1 MGRVGEV
8 SSAYRDQ
15 PRGQP
20 ANRGQFRGRQ
30 LPAPPAVNSG
40 PAAGSRRSR
49 KEAWR
54 NRLRTPLSP
63 MAFSNYPVHAEAA
76 ALERAWRLLCAAAE
90 MRGISVQVTPVDQ
103 LDGATGRFLPEERLV
118 QIAELGD
125 AGAQVATLAHE
136 MGHIHDPWWSAVGA
150 SSIQAERRARDLK
163 RFSFLQGRSEMVAQ
177 EVALAFCRSH
187 RIDAEAWSESY
198 LVDWSASTRWGRRDV
213 ERRAERSWTSL
224 SADLAAVERAG

>member
-1 MGRVGEV
+1 M
-8 SSAYRDQ
+8 S
-15 PRGQP
+15 
-20 ANRGQFRGRQ
+20 
-30 LPAPPAVNSG
+30 
-40 PAAGSRRSR
+40 
-49 KEAWR
+49 
-54 NRLRTPLSP
+54 
-63 MAFSNYPVHAEAA
+63 FSNYPVHAEAA

-136 MGHIHDPWWSAVGA
+136 MGHVHDPWWSAVGA
-150 SSIQAERRARDLK
+150 SPIQAERRARDLK

-198 LVDWSASTRWGRRDV
+198 LLDWSASTRWGRRDV

-224 SADLAAVERAG
+224 NADLVAVDRSG